1 MKNWNGAPSPPF
13 VSGVGGCFEATCV
26 SMCGTSPLSTVKIS
40 NQRVGMLGFPHA
52 CCWGISLCPVP
63 SPACVSVF
71 LQPWVGWREEW
82 SEKSQGCPFLP
93 RQEGVRISPLLFLKG
108 YFKIWYTLV
117 FWYLVLFGKII
128 GIFLTLNYSFL
139 LHFVFFLWL
148 WKRLSRICQSA
159 PIVWALQVFKN
170 ESWLFTVIQILG
182 CLFISLNLPCVV
194 GMQLLSQFF
203 VLFFLAHFIF
213 FPNFGILEFS

>member
-1 MKNWNGAPSPPF
+1 MECWAFLMPAAGGFLCALFLLPLVFLYFCSP
-13 VSGVGGCFEATCV
+13 GWGGGKSEV
-26 SMCGTSPLSTVKIS
+26 RSH
-40 NQRVGMLGFPHA
+40 RD
-52 CCWGISLCPVP
+52 VP
-63 SPACVSVF
+63 SC
-71 LQPWVGWREEW
+71 LGRRECASRHCFFW
-82 SEKSQGCPFLP
+82 KL
-93 RQEGVRISPLLFLKG
+93 ISRFDIL
-108 YFKIWYTLV
+108 
-117 FWYLVLFGKII
+117 WYLVLLGKII